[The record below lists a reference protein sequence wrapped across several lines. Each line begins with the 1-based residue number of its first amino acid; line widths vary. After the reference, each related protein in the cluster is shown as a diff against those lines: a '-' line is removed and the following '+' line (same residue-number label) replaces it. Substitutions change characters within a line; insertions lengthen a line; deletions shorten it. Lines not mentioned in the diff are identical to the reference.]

1 MMQFTVNYQ
10 TEGGLENLF
19 RRLKK
24 GQILKGRIIDCIE
37 PNGYL
42 LRIRG
47 FNILTQS
54 EGSFEKCEEI
64 SLKVREV
71 DSHLVLDFVPRKN
84 RLSKSN
90 GLNSGIIV

>member
-19 RRLKK
+19 LRLKK

-54 EGSFEKCEEI
+54 KGSFEKFEDI
-64 SLKVREV
+64 LLKVKEV
-71 DSHLVLDFVPRKN
+71 DSHLVLDFVSRKN
-84 RLSKSN
+84 RIRKSN

>member
-1 MMQFTVNYQ
+1 MMQFLVNYQ
-10 TEGGLENLF
+10 TEDGLGNLF

-24 GQILKGRIIDCIE
+24 DQILKGRIIDCIE

-54 EGSFEKCEEI
+54 KGSFEKFEEI
-64 SLKVREV
+64 SLKVKEV
-71 DSHLVLDFVPRKN
+71 DSHLVLDFIPKKN
-84 RLSKSN
+84 RIRKSN
-90 GLNSGIIV
+90 GPNSGIIV

>member
-1 MMQFTVNYQ
+1 MKFTVDYN
-10 TEGGLENLF
+10 TKGGLENLF
-19 RRLKK
+19 CRLKI

-54 EGSFEKCEEI
+54 NGSFKKFDEI
-64 SLKVREV
+64 SLKVKEV
-71 DSHLVLDFVPRKN
+71 DSHLVLDFIPRKN
-84 RLSKSN
+84 RFRKSN
-90 GLNSGIIV
+90 GLNSKISV

>member
-1 MMQFTVNYQ
+1 MKFTVDYN
-10 TEGGLENLF
+10 TKGGLENLF
-19 RRLKK
+19 CRLKI

-54 EGSFEKCEEI
+54 NGSFKKFDEI
-64 SLKVREV
+64 SLKVKEV

>member
-1 MMQFTVNYQ
+1 MTFTVDYK
-10 TEGGLENLF
+10 TKGGLEKLF

-47 FNILTQS
+47 FNIITQS
-54 EGSFEKCEEI
+54 NGTFEKFEEI
-64 SLKVREV
+64 SLKVREI
-71 DSHLVLDFVPRKN
+71 DSHLVLDFIPKKN
-84 RLSKSN
+84 RNRKSN
-90 GLNSGIIV
+90 GLNSDIIV

>member
-1 MMQFTVNYQ
+1 MMQFLVNYQ
-10 TEGGLENLF
+10 TEDGLGNLF

-24 GQILKGRIIDCIE
+24 DQILKGRIIDCIE

-54 EGSFEKCEEI
+54 KGSFEKFEEI
-64 SLKVREV
+64 SLKVKEV
-71 DSHLVLDFVPRKN
+71 DSHLVLDFIPEKN
-84 RLSKSN
+84 RIRKSN
-90 GLNSGIIV
+90 GPNSGIIV

>member
-1 MMQFTVNYQ
+1 MQFTVNYE
-10 TEGGLENLF
+10 TRGGMENLF

-24 GQILKGRIIDCIE
+24 GQILKEKIIDCIE

-42 LRIRG
+42 LRIIG

-54 EGSFEKCEEI
+54 KGSFEKFEDI
-64 SLKVREV
+64 LLKVKEV
-71 DSHLVLDFVPRKN
+71 DSHLVLDFVSRKN
-84 RLSKSN
+84 RIRTSN

>member
-1 MMQFTVNYQ
+1 MQFLVNYQ
-10 TEGGLENLF
+10 TEDGLGNLF

-24 GQILKGRIIDCIE
+24 DQILKGRIIDCIE

-54 EGSFEKCEEI
+54 KGSFEKFEEI
-64 SLKVREV
+64 SLKVKEV
-71 DSHLVLDFVPRKN
+71 DSHLVLDFIPKKN
-84 RLSKSN
+84 RIRKSN
-90 GLNSGIIV
+90 GPNSGIIV

>member
-1 MMQFTVNYQ
+1 MMQFSVNYQ
-10 TEGGLENLF
+10 TEGGLGNLF

-24 GQILKGRIIDCIE
+24 GQILKGRVIDCIE

-54 EGSFEKCEEI
+54 KGSFEKFEEI
-64 SLKVREV
+64 SLKVKEV
-71 DSHLVLDFVPRKN
+71 DSHLVLDFIPKKN
-84 RLSKSN
+84 RIRKSK
-90 GLNSGIIV
+90 GTNSGIVV

>member
-1 MMQFTVNYQ
+1 MQFSVNYQ
-10 TEGGLENLF
+10 TEGGLGNLF

-24 GQILKGRIIDCIE
+24 GQILKGRVIDCIE

-54 EGSFEKCEEI
+54 KGSFEKFEDI
-64 SLKVREV
+64 LLKVKEV
-71 DSHLVLDFVPRKN
+71 DSHLVLDFVSRKN
-84 RLSKSN
+84 RIRKSN
-90 GLNSGIIV
+90 GPNSGIIV

>member
-10 TEGGLENLF
+10 TESGLENLF

-47 FNILTQS
+47 FNIITQS
-54 EGSFEKCEEI
+54 KGSFEKFEEI
-64 SLKVREV
+64 SLKVKEV
-71 DSHLVLDFVPRKN
+71 DSHLVLDFVSRKN
-84 RLSKSN
+84 RIRKSN
-90 GLNSGIIV
+90 DFNSGIIV

>member
-1 MMQFTVNYQ
+1 MKFTVDYQ
-10 TEGGLENLF
+10 TESGLENLF
-19 RRLKK
+19 RRLKT

-54 EGSFEKCEEI
+54 NGSFEKFDEI

-71 DSHLVLDFVPRKN
+71 DSHLVLDFIPEKN
-84 RLSKSN
+84 RIRKSN
-90 GLNSGIIV
+90 GLNSDIIV

>member
-1 MMQFTVNYQ
+1 MQFSVNYQ
-10 TEGGLENLF
+10 TEGGLGNLF

-24 GQILKGRIIDCIE
+24 GQILKGRVIDCIE

-54 EGSFEKCEEI
+54 KGSFEKFEEI
-64 SLKVREV
+64 SLKVKEV
-71 DSHLVLDFVPRKN
+71 DSHLVLDFIPEKN
-84 RLSKSN
+84 RIRKSN
-90 GLNSGIIV
+90 GPNSGIIV

>member
-1 MMQFTVNYQ
+1 MMQFSVNYQ
-10 TEGGLENLF
+10 TEGGLGNLF

-24 GQILKGRIIDCIE
+24 GQILKGRVIDCIE

-42 LRIRG
+42 IRIRG

-54 EGSFEKCEEI
+54 KGSFEKFEEI
-64 SLKVREV
+64 SLKVKEV
-71 DSHLVLDFVPRKN
+71 DSHLVLDFIPKKN
-84 RLSKSN
+84 RIRKSN

>member
-10 TEGGLENLF
+10 TESGLENLF

-47 FNILTQS
+47 FNIITQS
-54 EGSFEKCEEI
+54 KGSFEKFEEI
-64 SLKVREV
+64 SLKVKEV

-84 RLSKSN
+84 RIRKSN
-90 GLNSGIIV
+90 DFNSGIIV

>member
-1 MMQFTVNYQ
+1 MMQFSVNYQ
-10 TEGGLENLF
+10 TEGGLGNLF

-24 GQILKGRIIDCIE
+24 GQILKGRVIDCIE

-54 EGSFEKCEEI
+54 KGSFEKFEEI
-64 SLKVREV
+64 SLKVKEV
-71 DSHLVLDFVPRKN
+71 DSHLVLDFIPKKN
-84 RLSKSN
+84 RIRKSN
-90 GLNSGIIV
+90 GPNSGIIV

>member
-1 MMQFTVNYQ
+1 MMQFSVNYQ
-10 TEGGLENLF
+10 TEGGLGNLF

-24 GQILKGRIIDCIE
+24 GQILKGRVIDCIE

-54 EGSFEKCEEI
+54 KGSFEKFEEI
-64 SLKVREV
+64 SLKVKEV
-71 DSHLVLDFVPRKN
+71 DSHLVLDFIPKKN
-84 RLSKSN
+84 RIRKSN
-90 GLNSGIIV
+90 GTNSGIVI

>member
-1 MMQFTVNYQ
+1 MQFTVNYQ
-10 TEGGLENLF
+10 TEGGLGNLF

-47 FNILTQS
+47 FNIITQS
-54 EGSFEKCEEI
+54 KGLFEKFEEI
-64 SLKVREV
+64 TLKVKEV
-71 DSHLVLDFVPRKN
+71 DSHLVLDFIPRKN
-84 RLSKSN
+84 RIRKSN
-90 GLNSGIIV
+90 GPNSGIIV

>member
-1 MMQFTVNYQ
+1 MQFSVNYQ
-10 TEGGLENLF
+10 TEGGLGNLF

-24 GQILKGRIIDCIE
+24 GQILKGRVIDCIE

-54 EGSFEKCEEI
+54 KGSFEKFEEI
-64 SLKVREV
+64 SLKVKEV
-71 DSHLVLDFVPRKN
+71 DSHLVLDFVSRKN
-84 RLSKSN
+84 RIRKSN
-90 GLNSGIIV
+90 GPNSGIIV

>member
-1 MMQFTVNYQ
+1 MQFSVNYQ
-10 TEGGLENLF
+10 TEGGLGNLF

-24 GQILKGRIIDCIE
+24 GQILKGRVIDCIE

-54 EGSFEKCEEI
+54 
-64 SLKVREV
+64 
-71 DSHLVLDFVPRKN
+71 
-84 RLSKSN
+84 
-90 GLNSGIIV
+90 

>member
-1 MMQFTVNYQ
+1 MMQFLINYQ
-10 TEGGLENLF
+10 TEDGLGNLF

-24 GQILKGRIIDCIE
+24 DQILKGRIIDCIE

-54 EGSFEKCEEI
+54 KGSFEKFEEI
-64 SLKVREV
+64 SLKVKEV
-71 DSHLVLDFVPRKN
+71 DSHLVLDFIPKKN
-84 RLSKSN
+84 RIRKSN
-90 GLNSGIIV
+90 GPNSGIIV

>member
-10 TEGGLENLF
+10 TESGLENLF

-47 FNILTQS
+47 FNIITQS
-54 EGSFEKCEEI
+54 KGSFEKYEEI
-64 SLKVREV
+64 SLKVKEV

-84 RLSKSN
+84 RIRKPN
-90 GLNSGIIV
+90 DLNSGIIV

>member
-10 TEGGLENLF
+10 TESGLENLF

-54 EGSFEKCEEI
+54 KGSFKIFEEI
-64 SLKVREV
+64 SLKVKEV
-71 DSHLVLDFVPRKN
+71 DSHLVLDFVSRKN
-84 RLSKSN
+84 KIRKSN

>member
-1 MMQFTVNYQ
+1 MMQFLVNYQ
-10 TEGGLENLF
+10 TEDGLGNLF

-24 GQILKGRIIDCIE
+24 DQILKGRIIDCIE

-54 EGSFEKCEEI
+54 
-64 SLKVREV
+64 
-71 DSHLVLDFVPRKN
+71 
-84 RLSKSN
+84 
-90 GLNSGIIV
+90 